1 MPRKPSPG
9 RPSGQYTQA
18 VRLFRLF
25 QLLEASPEG
34 VRIDD
39 AARELGVTAR
49 SIRRDLKAL
58 ELANTEIEHIDVDGE
73 RRVRRMRTG
82 RTTEPIRLTRY
93 QRYSLAAVRRVFD
106 VLAGTPLHDD
116 VSQLYARLFPSGDE
130 DGAMIERFVYIPE
143 APKSYRKLKDQ
154 IYDIY
159 EGILR
164 TFTLQFQYET
174 GSTPGGSR
182 KVEPYALVLYQNGL
196 YVVGRDV
203 QKEAMR
209 TFAVERMRRVRV
221 LSNAPFKRDP
231 SVDVSKM
238 FEGAFGLF
246 YSGER
251 QHVVVEFTP
260 AVAQYIE
267 PREWHV
273 TQKMTRLEDGGLRVE
288 FDVTNLT
295 EVESWVMRWGHNA
308 AVREPAALAQ
318 KVRDEHL
325 KAAARYA

>member
-221 LSNAPFKRDP
+221 LSNLPFKRDP

-246 YSGER
+246 YNGER
-251 QHVVVEFTP
+251 QHVVVEFTA

-267 PREWHV
+267 PREWHA

-288 FDVTNLT
+288 LDVTNTT
-295 EVESWVMRWGHNA
+295 EVEGWVMRWGHDA
-308 AVREPAALAQ
+308 VVREPAELARS
-318 KVRDEHL
+318 VREKHQ
-325 KAAARYA
+325 KAAARYG